1 MGLVCL
7 MMNGPFTSHRFMFAA
22 APKPCLARHPVLPV
36 RVSLSVSVSSTWLAN
51 RAYVALRRRRRSP
64 AAAAGPR
71 GMGMSVAQGIDRDR
85 TGRETG

>member
-36 RVSLSVSVSSTWLAN
+36 RVCPRLGSLTEL
-51 RAYVALRRRRRSP
+51 
-64 AAAAGPR
+64 
-71 GMGMSVAQGIDRDR
+71 
-85 TGRETG
+85 T